1 MDLFSAG
8 PWSSGVALAHL
19 EGLRAR
25 GPVHRLDDTR
35 FAVLAHREAVAVLSD
50 AKTFTSR
57 FGTGKFHVEV
67 PGRSLNLSDPPHST
81 LLRRTLRLPKMRDRT
96 RARRLL
102 EALAERGSGDLVT
115 EFAQPLALGTFGEA
129 FELEGEALAR
139 LGALTRGLAQAPDAE
154 SFKRADQALRSWLDE
169 HRGAPGR
176 FFELGAGLAPR
187 DQQYLQRLL
196 AQTGHESTAMAIALA
211 LEVLITRDLPFD
223 PSPAAVNE
231 LLRFTSPLIRFVREV
246 TAPTRLGGVALE
258 EGARVAVFFPAVN
271 RDPAVFAHPDEVDLG
286 RHPNPH
292 LAFGAGPHAC
302 FGAELARQ
310 QLTDTLEA
318 FARIPRP
325 TLGKRVALRSS
336 VTRGFA
342 SVALRL
348 HGEAPG

>member
-19 EGLRAR
+19 EGLRAG

-35 FAVLAHREAVAVLSD
+35 FAVLGHREAVQVLTD

-81 LLRRTLRLPKMRDRT
+81 SLRRTLSLPSTADRT
-96 RARRLL
+96 LARRLL
-102 EALAERGSGDLVT
+102 TGLVERGGGDLVT
-115 EFAQPLALGTFGEA
+115 EFAQPLALGTFGAA
-129 FELEGEALAR
+129 FELEGEDLAR
-139 LGALTRGLAQAPDAE
+139 LGALTRGLAQAPDAG
-154 SFKRADQALRSWLDE
+154 SFQRADAVLRSWLAE

-176 FFELGAGLAPR
+176 FFELGAGLSPG

-196 AQTGHESTAMAIALA
+196 AQTGHESTAMAIVLA
-211 LEVLITRDLPFD
+211 LEVLIRRDLPFD
-223 PSPAAVNE
+223 PSPEAVDE

-246 TAPTRLGGVALE
+246 TTPTRLGDVALDA
-258 EGARVAVFFPAVN
+258 GARVAVFFPAVN
-271 RDPAVFAHPDEVDLG
+271 RDPAVFARPDEVDLA
-286 RHPNPH
+286 RRPNPH

-310 QLTDTLEA
+310 QLMDTLQA
-318 FARIPRP
+318 FAAIPRP
-325 TLGKRVALRSS
+325 QLGPCVALSSS
-336 VTRGFA
+336 VTRGFSSLVMRVRGA
-342 SVALRL
+342 GPS
-348 HGEAPG
+348 